1 MLFGVEDPL
10 YLSTHTPPAR
20 LVSDEVA
27 AAGGGIVQLLR
38 YLAPDETPDP
48 DTTRGE
54 LNAHARRAGLDPSG
68 PPDVLGPSAEPGSGV
83 VEQRY
88 LHVMTVAHG
97 MPTAANGGLPGRPP
111 VAVEGRP
118 GLFVAG
124 DWVGPRG
131 LLADA
136 TVASGR
142 AAALAAREAGWPAGR
157 RGTMSAMSGR
167 MSQADA
173 ATFEAERGRL
183 TGLAYR
189 LLGSVSDAE
198 DVVQDAWLRWL
209 AADRDTIDS
218 PPAWLTTV
226 VSRLGIDRLRARR
239 RDQERYV
246 GPWLPEPLVGPLS
259 TAGGA
264 APPSS
269 DPAEVAELSDSLTT
283 AFLLM
288 LEELTPTERLTVLLA
303 DVFDEPFS
311 SVAEILDK
319 SESAVR
325 QQAVRARRKLRAAA
339 PSGRPAADAEQRRT
353 AEAFLAATALG
364 DLDTVLSLLAPDV
377 VLLSDGGPDHRAAR
391 HPVVGPHRVA
401 RLVLNLAA
409 RLPDRTEIESG
420 SINGSP
426 GIIVRIDHQ
435 PIFVMAVEVVG
446 AQVQGIK
453 VVVNPDKLA
462 AIDQPHVIT

>member
-1 MLFGVEDPL
+1 M
-10 YLSTHTPPAR
+10 
-20 LVSDEVA
+20 
-27 AAGGGIVQLLR
+27 
-38 YLAPDETPDP
+38 
-48 DTTRGE
+48 
-54 LNAHARRAGLDPSG
+54 SG
-68 PPDVLGPSAEPGSGV
+68 
-83 VEQRY
+83 
-88 LHVMTVAHG
+88 
-97 MPTAANGGLPGRPP
+97 
-111 VAVEGRP
+111 
-118 GLFVAG
+118 
-124 DWVGPRG
+124 
-131 LLADA
+131 
-136 TVASGR
+136 AS
-142 AAALAAREAGWPAGR
+142 
-157 RGTMSAMSGR
+157 MSAS
-167 MSQADA
+167 DA
-173 ATFEAERGRL
+173 ATFEAERPRL

-209 AADRDTIDS
+209 AADRAGIDS

-239 RDQERYV
+239 REQERYV
-246 GPWLPEPLVGPLS
+246 GPWLPEPLIGPLP
-259 TAGGA
+259 TD
-264 APPSS
+264 PPGPADGTT

-288 LEELTPTERLTVLLA
+288 LEVLSPTERLTVLLA

-339 PSGRPAADAEQRRT
+339 PSGRPAADAEQIRT
-353 AEAFLAATALG
+353 AEAFLNATAVG
-364 DLDTVLSLLAPDV
+364 DLDTLMSLLAPDV

-401 RLVLNLAA
+401 RLVMNLSN
-409 RLPDRTEIESG
+409 RLPAGAQVDVG

-435 PIFVMAVEVVG
+435 PFFVMAVEVVD
-446 AQVQGIK
+446 QHVQGIK

-462 AIDQPHVIT
+462 SIDRPHAIT